1 MTRLQKKC
9 LIGSA
14 CFHGLTA
21 VVFLATAAF
30 RSEPA
35 IPQERVLTL
44 VPFRIL
50 DRPGI
55 GGEPAPAVV
64 RRLPAQPA
72 TRPAPA
78 PTPPQPPPAEPP
90 RPAARTAP
98 KPPARDAAADKPAPA
113 PTRHGIQVDLT
124 QVARSSKTPSRSA
137 EASAAAREADKKR
150 AQEMADIFAGLD
162 STLHSKEPA
171 SKVVDFASVGEGG
184 GEAFVNYRTAVFNA
198 YYQAWKTP
206 EGTTHNLPV
215 TDAKI
220 VVLRDG
226 TVTLSEIVNKSG
238 DTAMDRSVQRA
249 LNAVR
254 HLPPFPP
261 GAQEAERSFII
272 RFNLEAKREAG

>member
-1 MTRLQKKC
+1 MTHLQKKC

-21 VVFLATAAF
+21 VAFLATAAF

-44 VPFRIL
+44 VPFRVL
-50 DRPGI
+50 DRPGV

-64 RRLPAQPA
+64 RPQPSQPA
-72 TRPAPA
+72 TRPTPTT
-78 PTPPQPPPAEPP
+78 PTPPVPHPAEPP
-90 RPAARTAP
+90 KTVSRSTP
-98 KPPARDAAADKPAPA
+98 KPPPRNPAAEKPAPEPPA
-113 PTRHGIQVDLT
+113 KKHQIDVDLT
-124 QVARSSKTPSRSA
+124 QVTHSNKTPSRSN
-137 EASAAAREADKKR
+137 ESSAQAREADKKR
-150 AQEMADIFAGLD
+150 QEIADIFAGLD

-171 SKVVDFASVGEGG
+171 SKVVDFSSVGEGG

-206 EGTTHNLPV
+206 EGTTHNLAV

-220 VVLRDG
+220 VVQRDG

-238 DTAMDRSVQRA
+238 DTAVDRSVQRA
-249 LNAVR
+249 LDAVR

-261 GAQEAERSFII
+261 GA
-272 RFNLEAKREAG
+272 AGCRAQLYYQI